1 MAVFR
6 RWGGWTT
13 LKKWLIQSNQVKIK
27 RSSLLLAIDYPNFVL
42 AACADDVQRARKTQR
57 PLSRKTHQNWPQSLC
72 SLVPPAWFYWDR
84 APAEAV
90 SLCMWSHW
98 GQKLHKLFQNPCLF
112 QQSLS
117 SSATERSPTI
127 INPCSFLLPSHAC
140 IYFCLLLSSSQ
151 MADKSCQCFLA
162 LQPFLSHL
170 SFCIPSNVQIWWFAI
185 SAQRISFPCCLI
197 VSVLC
202 FFAGWKKRQISSR
215 QKIKQPQLMKKNEP
229 FLITAIKCNGLM
241 QVPCQG
247 WKTDQ

>member
-27 RSSLLLAIDYPNFVL
+27 GSSLLLAIDYPNFVL

-151 MADKSCQCFLA
+151 MADKSCQCFFGFAAFSQSSFLLYPQQCA
-162 LQPFLSHL
+162 NLVVCYFCSAYFFSMLSHCL
-170 SFCIPSNVQIWWFAI
+170 SLVLFCWVKEETNFQ
-185 SAQRISFPCCLI
+185 
-197 VSVLC
+197 
-202 FFAGWKKRQISSR
+202 
-215 QKIKQPQLMKKNEP
+215 
-229 FLITAIKCNGLM
+229 
-241 QVPCQG
+241 
-247 WKTDQ
+247 